1 MKIVLVLNV
10 KIPATDISIGHV
22 VSAKLGRLY
31 VNNIFFAAGIFV
43 ANFYGRG
50 GNTVN
55 SLEKKYRNCTLIK
68 VISKYAQIRISKLR
82 TLIMRTHLNSIH
94 SKTIT
99 RKYAFQDIASS
110 IHRVL

>member
-43 ANFYGRG
+43 ANFYGCG

-55 SLEKKYRNCTLIK
+55 SLKKEITNVIAFLEK
-68 VISKYAQIRISKLR
+68 
-82 TLIMRTHLNSIH
+82 
-94 SKTIT
+94 
-99 RKYAFQDIASS
+99 SS
-110 IHRVL
+110 CIDRVR

>member
-1 MKIVLVLNV
+1 MAECTTVNKLGISLLVLRNLRVIPYLRFVLEVDCVSISLLENSGMKIVLVLNV

-55 SLEKKYRNCTLIK
+55 SLKKK
-68 VISKYAQIRISKLR
+68 
-82 TLIMRTHLNSIH
+82 
-94 SKTIT
+94 
-99 RKYAFQDIASS
+99 
-110 IHRVL
+110 